1 MLTHALLFSL
11 NYFLK
16 NESRSCQNW
25 NFQLKPNLSHANQ
38 KGSLE
43 NVDIVY
49 RALISLLNNFNALT
63 EMFLKSHNEI
73 KHKYFLVAG
82 TFTLRLF
89 RKKVQQGTK
98 EKKKV
103 ARIKYWNSESC
114 RLWLMSS
121 SEIIFEMRKSFIQE
135 STILNYY
142 MKENIICIPSCL
154 IEKRFFCAL

>member
-16 NESRSCQNW
+16 NESRSCQSW
-25 NFQLKPNLSHANQ
+25 NFQLKPNPSHANQ

-49 RALISLLNNFNALT
+49 RALISLLNNFNVLT

-73 KHKYFLVAG
+73 KQKYFLVAG

-89 RKKVQQGTK
+89 RKKVHQGTK
-98 EKKKV
+98 EKKV

-135 STILNYY
+135 STILNYC

-154 IEKRFFCAL
+154 IEKRFFRAL